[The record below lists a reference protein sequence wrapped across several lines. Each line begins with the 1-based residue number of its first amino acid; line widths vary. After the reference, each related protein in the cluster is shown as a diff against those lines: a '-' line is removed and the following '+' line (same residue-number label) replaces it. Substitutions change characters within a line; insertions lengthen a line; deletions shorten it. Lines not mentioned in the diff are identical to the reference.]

1 MLPAILESQEVEETP
16 INGIDLATPSP
27 GNNLYS
33 MTDGEVITKVYEEG
47 GFGHYIIIKGDDGKG
62 FLYAHMRE
70 ASPLSVG
77 DRVSVGDYVGH
88 EGTTGNSTGIH
99 LHLEMQ
105 DLSNRGWQFGADLSE
120 YLNPADFMGFPN
132 TAGISVIYNGT
143 PKPPTPT
150 PVVGRKSNFKW
161 VLYANKLRNK
171 NFRHNF

>member
-1 MLPAILESQEVEETP
+1 
-16 INGIDLATPSP
+16 
-27 GNNLYS
+27 
-33 MTDGEVITKVYEEG
+33 MTDGEVIYKVYEEG

-105 DLSNRGWQFGADLSE
+105 DLSNRRL
-120 YLNPADFMGFPN
+120 DFW
-132 TAGISVIYNGT
+132 
-143 PKPPTPT
+143 
-150 PVVGRKSNFKW
+150 GRFI
-161 VLYANKLRNK
+161 
-171 NFRHNF
+171 